1 MPRALLPQSR
11 PLPAAALAT
20 LLIATLA
27 APPAFAQSA
36 EERIERSRALV
47 MPARCREKAD
57 PDEIVVCG
65 ARRDPDRYRLPIRN
79 ERTLESRY
87 ERVRGDIGRASLDAA
102 PAPCG
107 IFQGQR
113 RCGKAEMADYGYGQG
128 RDPLTVGAKIVEQLA
143 DPD

>member
-1 MPRALLPQSR
+1 VPN
-11 PLPAAALAT
+11 LAR
-20 LLIATLA
+20 LLIALLLA
-27 APPAFAQSA
+27 ALVAPPAGAQSA
-36 EERIERSRALV
+36 EERIERARALV

-57 PDEIVVCG
+57 PDEIVVCA

-87 ERVRGDIGRASLDAA
+87 ERIRGDIGRASLDAA

-113 RCGKAEMADYGYGQG
+113 QCGKAEMADYGYGQG
-128 RDPLTVGAKIVEQLA
+128 RDPLTVGARIVEQLA